1 MGEIGVQR
9 LRFPASNEIASVTEL
24 RKLYDE
30 ARAEIKNYK
39 AAAHLSNVSARSVD
53 KKNQELKKEAKET
66 SKHLIRLTKQQKY
79 ADEAKKAGAWSAG
92 AAVFTTLL
100 YEMWKVVGFPG
111 GREWRGWWEHEAAY
125 GTIMW
130 MTTCLFAWA
139 YKSLHAE

>member
-1 MGEIGVQR
+1 VQR
-9 LRFPASNEIASVTEL
+9 LRFPPASEVASVTEL

-30 ARAEIKNYK
+30 ARTEIKNYK
-39 AAAHLSNVSARSVD
+39 AAANMSNISARNVD
-53 KKNQELKKEAKET
+53 RKNQQLQKEAKQT
-66 SKHLIRLTKQQKY
+66 NKQLVHLTKKEKLH
-79 ADEAKKAGAWSAG
+79 DEAKKAGAWSAG

-125 GTIMW
+125 GTVMW

>member
-53 KKNQELKKEAKET
+53 KKNQELKKEAKE
-66 SKHLIRLTKQQKY
+66 QKY